1 MIVNLIPYFGST
13 LCFIHICLLYS
24 LYSFEYKWFNQGLEL
39 HKRLTFIEY
48 NWPYFLGFGFLL
60 AMSTQLCESYFI
72 SGCVFSILFPLFI
85 LSGNESTPKLD
96 SCEFPLRLF
105 SVVVTISNALFSKT
119 VKSPHAT
126 KSQAKSR

>member
-1 MIVNLIPYFGST
+1 MLVNFIPYIGST

-24 LYSFEYKWFNQGLEL
+24 LYSFEYKWFNMGLEL

-60 AMSTQLCESYFI
+60 AASTQLCESYFV

-105 SVVVTISNALFSKT
+105 SLVVTISNTLFSKT
-119 VKSPHAT
+119 VKSPNSNAPKMT
-126 KSQAKSR
+126 KR